1 MRMPLRVHDISI
13 KHKMMF
19 SYGLLVLLSIVALGA
34 AFYSSM
40 QKYVYEQA
48 SESYRQTLSQ
58 VVLNTEY
65 KLNNYDQ
72 LLNQF
77 VSDSKFVGAVS
88 FSYTSPG
95 DYSYA
100 YLNTISRYFEV
111 GKQDNSIESI
121 ILYKNNPTLPES
133 GDVLIDIDYI
143 LRTAWYQKYFAHME
157 KYTINDYIALSK
169 RKFWIVTDEVN
180 KPDYRLSGEKSDLPG
195 EKRVAII
202 KPVIYNFEKLS
213 GVFELFVRYDRIFG
227 DFAATGTGPDDY
239 MLVANDKWQNVYA
252 SLTDGESDRHGL
264 TAALAEKTAAQ
275 VDGQASGKF
284 RIKMGGADKMV
295 LYERGG
301 DSGWLYVRV
310 LSYDR
315 LFAGAKTVRQF
326 TIVVGALCLLIS
338 LLLALALA
346 RMIARRLSVLSGH
359 MKSVEDLTLDVKVDI
374 DGRDEIGALAR
385 SYNRMIRKIRELVE
399 QLTASQQTQRES
411 ELKALQ
417 TQINPHFL
425 YNTLATINWMAMGGQ
440 HDKIIGM
447 VNHLATFYRLSLN
460 KGLPLLVVR
469 EEIRHLQAYTEIQKI
484 RLEERINFIYEV
496 EAGIESCMTLKLIL
510 QPFVENAIL
519 HGAEQKAGTTAIAIR
534 ARRVEDELVFV
545 IEDDGIGMPAP
556 PAADLFPFGNGYG
569 IRNVHERIRLHYG
582 QAYGVSIESAE
593 GSGTKVTI
601 RIPAVSDE

>member
-1 MRMPLRVHDISI
+1 MRVPLRVHDISI

-19 SYGLLVLLSIVALGA
+19 CYGLLVLLSILALGA

-77 VSDSKFVGAVS
+77 VSDTKFVGAVS
-88 FSYTSPG
+88 FEYTSPG

-100 YLNTISRYFEV
+100 FLNTISRIFEV
-111 GKQDNSIESI
+111 GKQDDSLEAL

-143 LRTAWYQKYFAHME
+143 LHTEWYNEYFSHME
-157 KYTINDYIALSK
+157 NYTINDYIALSK
-169 RKFWIVTDEVN
+169 RKYWIVTDEIN
-180 KPDYRLSGEKSDLPG
+180 KPDYRLAGEKSETQG
-195 EKRVAII
+195 VKRVAII
-202 KPVIYNFEKLS
+202 KPVIYGYEKLT
-213 GVFELFVRYDRIFG
+213 GVFELFVRYDRVFG
-227 DFAATGTGPDDY
+227 DFAAAGAGPDDY
-239 MLVANDKWQNVYA
+239 MLVANDKMRTVYA
-252 SLTDGESDRHGL
+252 SGGGGLPVPDAL
-264 TAALAEKTAAQ
+264 TAALTEKTALDEGKA
-275 VDGQASGKF
+275 AGKF
-284 RIKMGGADKMV
+284 SMKLDGADKMV

-301 DSGWLYVRV
+301 GSGWLYVRI

-315 LFAGAKTVRQF
+315 LFAGARTVRQF
-326 TIVVGALCLLIS
+326 TVVVGAACLLIS

-346 RMIARRLSVLSGH
+346 RMIARRLSVLSGQ

-385 SYNRMIRKIRELVE
+385 SYNRMIRKIRELVD

-425 YNTLATINWMAMGGQ
+425 YNTLATINWMAMDGQ
-440 HDKIIGM
+440 NDKIMGM

-460 KGLPLLVVR
+460 KGLPLLAVR
-469 EEIRHLQAYTEIQKI
+469 EEIRHLRAYTEIQKI
-484 RLEERINFIYEV
+484 RLEERIDVTYEV
-496 EAGIESCMTLKLIL
+496 EADIESYLTLKLIL

-519 HGAEQKAGTTAIAIR
+519 HGAERKAGTTAIAIR
-534 ARRVEDELVFV
+534 ARRTGDDLVFEV
-545 IEDDGIGMPAP
+545 EDDGVGMAAP
-556 PAADLFPFGNGYG
+556 PMADLFPFGNGYG

-582 QAYGVSIESAE
+582 PAYGVTVQSAE
-593 GSGTKVTI
+593 GMGTKVTI
-601 RIPAVSDE
+601 SIPVVRDE